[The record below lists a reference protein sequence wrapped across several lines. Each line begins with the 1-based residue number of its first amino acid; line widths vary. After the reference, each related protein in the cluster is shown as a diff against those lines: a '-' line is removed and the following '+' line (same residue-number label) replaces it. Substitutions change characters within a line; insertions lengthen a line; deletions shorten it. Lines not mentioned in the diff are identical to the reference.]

1 MSQELVTSGRK
12 ATLADH
18 VAANLRAELAARRL
32 NANDLAK
39 VLNVGVRAASR
50 RMSGDIELSL
60 NELDIVS
67 RWLGVTRS
75 QMMTE
80 RSQEHS
86 MAVAS

>member
-1 MSQELVTSGRK
+1 MVTQGRK

-18 VAANLRAELAARRL
+18 VAANLRAELAASRL

-50 RMSGDIELSL
+50 RMSGHIELSL
-60 NELDIVS
+60 NELDIVC
-67 RWLGVTRS
+67 RWLSVSRA

-80 RSQEHS
+80 RVQEPS